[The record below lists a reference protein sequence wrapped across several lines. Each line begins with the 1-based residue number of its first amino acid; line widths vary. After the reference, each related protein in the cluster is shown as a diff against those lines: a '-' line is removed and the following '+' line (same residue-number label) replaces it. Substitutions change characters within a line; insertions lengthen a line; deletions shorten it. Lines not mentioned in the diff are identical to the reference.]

1 VPVGWG
7 LLAVWPS
14 PDSEDAG
21 RSANGIIFRRQP
33 SSEAY
38 RPRLKRKAT
47 GTWRTK
53 VRRNGLGT
61 EQKYPDTGLDKLG
74 GCDLDPSGGSLA
86 SARAGRARVNSD
98 VEHPDPLVHDLH
110 LDVGSEKSLLRVLVP
125 RQEKQNGKVVYGW
138 CPH

>member
-1 VPVGWG
+1 
-7 LLAVWPS
+7 LLAIWPS

-33 SSEAY
+33 SLEAY

-53 VRRNGLGT
+53 ARRNGLGT
-61 EQKYPDTGLDKLG
+61 EQKYPDMGLDKLG

-98 VEHPDPLVHDLH
+98 VERPDPLVHNLH
-110 LDVGSEKSLLRVLVP
+110 LDVGCEKSLLRVLVP
-125 RQEKQNGKVVYGW
+125 RQEKQNGKVIYGW

>member
-1 VPVGWG
+1 MPVGWG
-7 LLAVWPS
+7 LLAIWPS

-21 RSANGIIFRRQP
+21 QSANGIIFQRQP

-53 VRRNGLGT
+53 ARRNGLGT

-125 RQEKQNGKVVYGW
+125 
-138 CPH
+138 